1 MKELIKKLKKNG
13 SKKVPVAKGGIVRNG
28 SHCLCGSHCRCS

>member
-13 SKKVPVAKGGIVRNG
+13 AKEVPVVKSATGCQG

>member
-1 MKELIKKLKKNG
+1 MNDLIKRLKKNG
-13 SKKVPVAKGGIVRNG
+13 SVEVPVVKNTTTSQG

>member
-13 SKKVPVAKGGIVRNG
+13 KKEVPVVKVIDGYQG
-28 SHCLCGSHCRCS
+28 SHCLCGNHCRCS